1 VWGFG
6 LRMLRMSSPS
16 RRFAPF
22 LIDFGDM
29 CGEIVEKAQLFL
41 PYTEL
46 LISGLRPGRQSRS
59 GRNPEISSAVQ
70 NLNSKKWPQPLF

>member
-1 VWGFG
+1 
-6 LRMLRMSSPS
+6 MSSAS

-29 CGEIVEKAQLFL
+29 CGEIAENPKDFL

-46 LISGLRPGRQSRS
+46 RPEGLHPGRQSRS

-70 NLNSKKWPQPLF
+70 RLNSKKWPQPLF

>member
-1 VWGFG
+1 
-6 LRMLRMSSPS
+6 MLRMSSAS

-29 CGEIVEKAQLFL
+29 CGEIAENPKDFL

-46 LISGLRPGRQSRS
+46 RPEES
-59 GRNPEISSAVQ
+59 PKAVP
-70 NLNSKKWPQPLF
+70 K